1 MVELRAALAGAAV
14 SALVLTA
21 VLPAASA
28 AAQTWKSSSSGSGG
42 SGPGAVLVT
51 TDVAAPAA
59 PAAVGGGGWDAI
71 TVDPAI
77 SRGGGTVD
85 LRTFADCGGTE
96 TGSVGSAAFAA
107 PVPLALA
114 ADGGLYAEARVA
126 VGAAP
131 GAYPVQELCQGKAV
145 AVGTLTLTAP
155 EAPDT
160 GGGWGATQALAAADG
175 DSLGGAA
182 GRASLALVAAAAL
195 GGLVQLRRRFHG

>member
-1 MVELRAALAGAAV
+1 MVELRAALVGAAV

-42 SGPGAVLVT
+42 AGPGAVLVT

-59 PAAVGGGGWDAI
+59 PAAVGGWDAI
-71 TVDPAI
+71 TVDPAV

-96 TGSVGSAAFAA
+96 TGSVSSAAFAA

-114 ADGGLYAEARVA
+114 ADGGLYAEARIA
-126 VGAAP
+126 GGAAP

-160 GGGWGATQALAAADG
+160 GGGWGATQALAAGGG
-175 DSLGGAA
+175 DALGGAS

>member
-42 SGPGAVLVT
+42 AGPGAVLVT

-59 PAAVGGGGWDAI
+59 VGDGGWDAI

-160 GGGWGATQALAAADG
+160 GGGWGATRALAADG